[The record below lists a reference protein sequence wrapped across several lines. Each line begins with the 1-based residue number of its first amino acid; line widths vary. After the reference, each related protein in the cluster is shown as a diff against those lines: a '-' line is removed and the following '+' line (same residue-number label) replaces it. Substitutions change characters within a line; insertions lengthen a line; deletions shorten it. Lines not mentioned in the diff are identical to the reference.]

1 MIQVIRAGVNT
12 INGKLIQ
19 NENIEYEKEF
29 ETKDE
34 FLEFKRLESERI
46 RNKYSDKTEINFT
59 FKEK

>member
-29 ETKDE
+29 ETRDE